1 MGAGGED
8 ILFSQEVGDQLGISI
23 ECKSR
28 ESIAVYAFYSQAAD
42 NCPEGREPVVI
53 IKQNHSK
60 PLAVIDAEYYV
71 KLLKGTNETFDNS

>member
-8 ILFSQEVGDQLGISI
+8 ILFSQEVGDQLGISV
-23 ECKSR
+23 ECKAR
-28 ESIAVYAFYSQAAD
+28 ESIAVYSFYSQAKD

-53 IKQNHSK
+53 VKQNHSK
-60 PLAVIDAEYYV
+60 PLAVIDAEYYI

>member
-28 ESIAVYAFYSQAAD
+28 ESVAVYAFYSQAAD

>member
-8 ILFSQEVGDQLGISI
+8 ILFSQEVGDQLNISI

>member
-8 ILFSQEVGDQLGISI
+8 ILFSQEVGDQLGISV

-28 ESIAVYAFYSQAAD
+28 ESMTVYSFYSQAKD

-53 IKQNHSK
+53 VKQNHSK
-60 PLAVIDAEYYV
+60 PLAVIDAEYYI
-71 KLLKGTNETFDNS
+71 KLLKGTDETFDNS

>member
-8 ILFSQEVGDQLGISI
+8 IQFSQEVGDQLGISI

-60 PLAVIDAEYYV
+60 PLAGIDAKYYV

>member
-8 ILFSQEVGDQLGISI
+8 ILFSQEVGDQLGISV

-28 ESIAVYAFYSQAAD
+28 ESMAVYSFYSQAKD
-42 NCPEGREPVVI
+42 NCPEGRETVVI
-53 IKQNHSK
+53 VKQNHSQ
-60 PLAVIDAEYYV
+60 PLAVIDAEYFV